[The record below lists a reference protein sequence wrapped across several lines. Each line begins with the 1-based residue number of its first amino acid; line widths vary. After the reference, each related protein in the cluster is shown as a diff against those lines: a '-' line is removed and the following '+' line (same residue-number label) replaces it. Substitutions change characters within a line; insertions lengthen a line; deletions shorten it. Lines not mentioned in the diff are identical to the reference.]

1 MNNRSKWPVMLWHL
15 KIITYISKF
24 SFNFNSDSHVFIAES
39 DTGDELAKMSWC
51 KKLSENLVM
60 SELANLGLMAVSFV
74 ASWDVGRIGF
84 GVIEAIK
91 VLQFFAAVKIVHIA
105 KFWPKRRSFK
115 IKSESGHWNKQIS
128 WSKAWFSF
136 LFTSQLSCTGC
147 SKLAS

>member
-1 MNNRSKWPVMLWHL
+1 MLWHL

-60 SELANLGLMAVSFV
+60 SEPANLCLMAVSFV

-84 GVIEAIK
+84 GVIEVIGAIK

-105 KFWPKRRSFK
+105 KNFDQKGEAL
-115 IKSESGHWNKQIS
+115 KSRASQVIETNK
-128 WSKAWFSF
+128 
-136 LFTSQLSCTGC
+136 
-147 SKLAS
+147 